1 VKKRII
7 LGLLFDGSHFYLSRN
22 FRLQKLGDL
31 DWLQLNFQIFDLA
44 SHVDEIAVF
53 HVRRTMG
60 CQDFGL
66 ALQQLTS
73 RIFVPVSVGGGLH
86 TMQEVDT
93 MFRSGADRIMF
104 SNSIWTQPEL
114 IRATSQKYGAQAT
127 VGVINFEKDSSAGA
141 SLKKSGGQPLAVEG
155 FEETTRSVSRLALGE
170 IVLQSVERDGTGQ
183 GFPVEELDSFT
194 PLSKVP
200 WIAAGGFGS
209 VVHLAETLL
218 DDRIHGVLT
227 SNLLAFLG
235 NGLEIARSRASDGG
249 VEMAKWE
256 SLAELG
262 AG

>member
-7 LGLLFDGSHFYLSRN
+7 LGLLFDGTHFYLSRN

-53 HVRRTMG
+53 HVRRTMRS
-60 CQDFGL
+60 QDFGL

-73 RIFVPVSVGGGLH
+73 RIFVPVSVGGGLQN
-86 TMQEVDT
+86 MQEVDT

-127 VGVINFEKDSSAGA
+127 MGVVNFLTNAG
-141 SLKKSGGQPLAVEG
+141 
-155 FEETTRSVSRLALGE
+155 GE
-170 IVLQSVERDGTGQ
+170 IVARRVQNGTGEMEEIGQLLAAIQELEMGELVVQSVDRDGTGQ
-183 GFPVEELDSFT
+183 GFPISDLGMLSHSPRT
-194 PLSKVP
+194 PV
-200 WIAAGGFGS
+200 IAAGGFGS
-209 VVHLAETLL
+209 TAHVEECLV
-218 DDRIHGVLT
+218 DDRLQAVLT

-235 NGLEIARSRASDGG
+235 DGLSRARNHALRLG
-249 VEMAKWE
+249 VEMARWE
-256 SLAELG
+256 ELEDFF
-262 AG
+262 